1 MIIEKFIG
9 VFIFMAMG
17 VSFIIARKYFAYNVL
32 LRNVI
37 KQEYSEKRLKA
48 YEMTFVVFG
57 LIFIII
63 GLLILFYG

>member
-1 MIIEKFIG
+1 MIIENFIG

-17 VSFIIARKYFAYNVL
+17 VSFIIARKYLAYNVL
-32 LRNVI
+32 MRNVI

>member
-1 MIIEKFIG
+1 MDIESIIGGLFALG
-9 VFIFMAMG
+9 LGLVC
-17 VSFIIARKYFAYNVL
+17 VIARKWNAYNVL
-32 LRNVI
+32 MRNVI